1 MGRSVAGSDKR
12 SQNWMGDNSPELIA
26 FESWSGVLTVM
37 SHRQGLE
44 SVGIGLLP
52 ATRLILLC
60 SYHDILIS
68 CIPVRALHE
77 T

>member
-12 SQNWMGDNSPELIA
+12 FQNRMGDNSPELIA

-37 SHRQGLE
+37 SYRQGLE
-44 SVGIGLLP
+44 SVGSGLLP
-52 ATRLILLC
+52 VTRLILLC